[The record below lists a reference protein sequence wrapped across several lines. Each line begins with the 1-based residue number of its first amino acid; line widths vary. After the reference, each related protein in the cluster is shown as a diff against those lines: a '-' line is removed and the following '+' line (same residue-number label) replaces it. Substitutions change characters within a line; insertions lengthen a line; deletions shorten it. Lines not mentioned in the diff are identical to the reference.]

1 MANFSHE
8 VRTPLAGI
16 LGMVRVLESSGVS
29 DVQRDYLDTVKNC
42 GLNLLGII
50 NDILDLSK
58 IESGHMGTS
67 NNRTSQ

>member
-1 MANFSHE
+1 
-8 VRTPLAGI
+8 
-16 LGMVRVLESSGVS
+16 MVRVLESSGVS